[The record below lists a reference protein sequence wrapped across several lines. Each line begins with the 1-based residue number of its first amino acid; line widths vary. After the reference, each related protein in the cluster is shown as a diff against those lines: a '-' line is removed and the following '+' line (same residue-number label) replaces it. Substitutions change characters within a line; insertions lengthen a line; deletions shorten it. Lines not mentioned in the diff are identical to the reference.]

1 MSQKISLFTSLEF
14 KLPGIVHAFFGRT
27 GGVSEGYYDS
37 LNCSF
42 INKEDPLD
50 RVLENRRRALEA
62 LTPQVT
68 HLCLNEQIHSPI
80 VQSITALP
88 HVCAKADGMV
98 TNLSHVALGIQTAD
112 CVPILFSCE
121 KTKVIGAC
129 HAGWKG
135 ALAGIVGNTVAA
147 MKDLGASNAA
157 IRAVVGPCI
166 AQASYDVGPEFYDNF
181 VNAHSE
187 NDRFFTPTAANKFLF
202 DIRGYV
208 HYRLEEAGLVHISH
222 VRHDTCAEEDHFFS
236 NRRRT
241 IRGEPTFGGQISMIA
256 KVT

>member
-1 MSQKISLFTSLEF
+1 MSEKISLFTSLEF
-14 KLPGIVHAFFGRT
+14 KLPDIVHAFFGRT
-27 GGVSEGYYDS
+27 GGVSEGYYHS
-37 LNCSF
+37 LNCCF
-42 INKEDPLD
+42 VNKDDQLD

-68 HLCLNEQIHSPI
+68 HLCLNEQIHSAN
-80 VQSITALP
+80 VQTITALP
-88 HVCAKADGMV
+88 HASAKADGMV

-112 CVPILFSCE
+112 CVPVLFSCE

-135 ALAGIVGNTVAA
+135 ALAGIIANTIAA
-147 MKDLGASNAA
+147 MKDLGASSAA

-166 AQASYDVGPEFYDNF
+166 AQASYEVGPEFYDSF
-181 VNAHSE
+181 VNAHSK
-187 NDRFFTPTAANKFLF
+187 NDRFFTAIEAHKFLF

-222 VRHDTCAEEDHFFS
+222 VCHDTCAEEDYFFS
-236 NRRRT
+236 NRRRM